1 MGLSRLIYIDKILID
16 MNKTVIRT
24 TKTFV
29 IFLVFVSLYGALIA
43 FANQLP
49 HSWLCILP
57 HKHYTDCLHHIC
69 FLHCVEVA
77 LSQA

>member
-1 MGLSRLIYIDKILID
+1 MFFCCHHVIFVGLSRLIYIDKILID

-43 FANQLP
+43 FANQL
-49 HSWLCILP
+49 S
-57 HKHYTDCLHHIC
+57 
-69 FLHCVEVA
+69 A
-77 LSQA
+77 LMAMHPPTQALY